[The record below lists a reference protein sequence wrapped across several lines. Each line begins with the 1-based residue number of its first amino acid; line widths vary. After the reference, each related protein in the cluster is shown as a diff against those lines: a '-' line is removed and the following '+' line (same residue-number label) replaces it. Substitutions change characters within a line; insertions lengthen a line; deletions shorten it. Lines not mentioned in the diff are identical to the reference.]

1 MLEKEFDFYLKN
13 QESLVK
19 DYKGKFLVIQGENVV
34 DVFASEEEAFL
45 VSSKKYEPGSFL
57 IQLCEEG
64 EGAFTETYY
73 SRAAI

>member
-1 MLEKEFDFYLKN
+1 MLEKEFNFYLKN
-13 QESLVK
+13 QEALLK
-19 DYKGKFLVIQGENVV
+19 EYKGKFLVIQGENVV

-45 VSSKKYEPGSFL
+45 VSSEKYEPGSFL

-73 SRAAI
+73 SRVAI

>member
-13 QESLVK
+13 QESLVQK
-19 DYKGKFLVIQGENVV
+19 YKGKFLVIQKENVV
-34 DVFASEEEAFL
+34 DVFDTEEEAYL
-45 VSSKKYEPGSFL
+45 TATEKYEQGSFL

-73 SRAAI
+73 SRAII